1 MKDTSSNKKLPTC
14 RILSSH
20 TISHSGIRKD
30 LNLFRRSK
38 LFLLFSTSSFCRCDV
53 RNQSL
58 VIQETPLED
67 AWSLSGFLSLMEK
80 TSAVFRGYLTLI
92 GCKIRFEKKN
102 NLSVANLWKEC
113 LLTCR
118 FVPID
123 SCCSRLRNLTMMRP
137 MISCLPPTLIEGE
150 TFMTMLERK
159 QRLILR
165 GMNIYIYMLNGFTMP
180 LEDALLSCG
189 EQ

>member
-1 MKDTSSNKKLPTC
+1 
-14 RILSSH
+14 
-20 TISHSGIRKD
+20 
-30 LNLFRRSK
+30 
-38 LFLLFSTSSFCRCDV
+38 
-53 RNQSL
+53 
-58 VIQETPLED
+58 
-67 AWSLSGFLSLMEK
+67 
-80 TSAVFRGYLTLI
+80 
-92 GCKIRFEKKN
+92 
-102 NLSVANLWKEC
+102 
-113 LLTCR
+113 
-118 FVPID
+118 
-123 SCCSRLRNLTMMRP
+123 